1 MFHTPSR
8 FTILLNEN
16 RSRILPY
23 SCNNK
28 VQIKKLQTELL
39 CSPGYHISLKQVV
52 QYIYKNNAPVGNTKN
67 QNTLNLG
74 QQAVKHQPQF
84 FTFFAAVMEVGEMK
98 SVLVKKPPLKST
110 IPELMSSDFNISTDE
125 GKSSQVLLHKC
136 EITLIDETCG
146 HFPMILWNEDLIMY
160 AHRFWKSKVKPNFM
174 KSSSYIFALFN
185 SLFIIKWAKLY

>member
-8 FTILLNEN
+8 FSILLNEN

-39 CSPGYHISLKQVV
+39 CSPGYHISLKQVI
-52 QYIYKNNAPVGNTKN
+52 QYIYKNSAPVGNTKI
-67 QNTLNLG
+67 QNTLNFD
-74 QQAVKHQPQF
+74 QQAIKHQPQF

-98 SVLVKKPPLKST
+98 SVVVKRPPLNST
-110 IPELMSSDFNISTDE
+110 TPELMSPGRSISADE
-125 GKSSQVLLHKC
+125 EKNSQFLLHKC

-160 AHRFWKSKVKPNFM
+160 ALRFWKSKVKENF
-174 KSSSYIFALFN
+174 KKTSSYIFV
-185 SLFIIKWAKLY
+185 